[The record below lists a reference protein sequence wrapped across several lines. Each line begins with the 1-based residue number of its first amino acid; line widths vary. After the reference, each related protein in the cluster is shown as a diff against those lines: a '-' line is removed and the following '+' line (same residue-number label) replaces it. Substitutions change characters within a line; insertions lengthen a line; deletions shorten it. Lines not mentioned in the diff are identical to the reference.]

1 MIEIIEIARDNI
13 DQNHKNKIYKEIQD
27 HYIMKIDKI
36 KDSKIVKGIK
46 NRISNI
52 KIKIIETHKITEIN
66 KINNEILDH

>member
-1 MIEIIEIARDNI
+1 MR
-13 DQNHKNKIYKEIQD
+13 
-27 HYIMKIDKI
+27 IDKI

-66 KINNEILDH
+66 KIKNKI